1 MGGWE
6 DGFATF
12 SSTLRTAGTL
22 EGDDVRSETL
32 DRTLRRYD
40 VAPHLVFWETTKAC
54 SLACRHC
61 RATAQPEP
69 SLDELST
76 AQGRALLDQIAGL
89 DGAKPIVVFTGGDCL
104 ARTDI
109 FELIGYAHNLG
120 LRLGVAPSVTERLNL
135 DSLTT
140 LYGLGVRALSIS
152 LDGARP
158 STHDGLRGIAGH
170 FDQTVA
176 ALETAVALG
185 FRVQVNTTVMDAN
198 VYELADVLSLL
209 RRIGVTI
216 WEVFFLVGVGRGSA
230 VAEVSASD
238 AEDVCHFLVDA
249 CAFGVTVRTVE
260 GPFFRRV
267 QAERALLG
275 AVDPL
280 GAFGL
285 GELYAT
291 LRARLDREPVPT
303 VRPVSSGTLATGDGR
318 GVIFVGHDG
327 AVHASGFLPRSL
339 GNVTRENLGTL
350 YAEHPLLAQLRA
362 GALEGVCG
370 ACEFSRLCGGSR
382 ARAFARRGRPFGDD
396 PACVRV
402 PTRTMAP
409 ASAGVSLAGARGG
422 VRLSA

>member
-1 MGGWE
+1 M
-6 DGFATF
+6 
-12 SSTLRTAGTL
+12 
-22 EGDDVRSETL
+22 RSETL
-32 DRTLRRYD
+32 DRALRRYD
-40 VAPHLVFWETTKAC
+40 AAPHLVFWETTKAC

-69 SLDELST
+69 SPDELST
-76 AQGRALLDQIAGL
+76 AEGHALLDQIAGL

-104 ARTDI
+104 ARVDI
-109 FELIGYAHNLG
+109 FELIGYAHDLG

-135 DSLTT
+135 DSLTR
-140 LYGLGVRALSIS
+140 LHGLGVRALSIS

-170 FDQTVA
+170 FNQTVA

-185 FRVQVNTTVMDAN
+185 FRVQVNTTVMDTN
-198 VYELADVLSLL
+198 VHELADVLSLL
-209 RRIGVTI
+209 RKIGVTI

-230 VAEVSASD
+230 VAEVSARD

-249 CAFGVTVRTVE
+249 SALGVTVRTVE

-275 AVDPL
+275 AADPRS
-280 GAFGL
+280 AFGL
-285 GELYAT
+285 GELYTA
-291 LRARLDREPVPT
+291 LRARLDQEPTPT
-303 VRPVSSGTLATGDGR
+303 VRPASSGTLATGDGR

-339 GNVTRENLGTL
+339 GNVTHESLGTI
-350 YAEHPLLAQLRA
+350 YTDHQFLAHLRA
-362 GALEGVCG
+362 GALEGACG

-382 ARAFARRGRPFGDD
+382 ARAFARRGRALGDD

-402 PTRTMAP
+402 PTHSI
-409 ASAGVSLAGARGG
+409 ASAIVGVTLARARRG
-422 VRLSA
+422 VRLSV